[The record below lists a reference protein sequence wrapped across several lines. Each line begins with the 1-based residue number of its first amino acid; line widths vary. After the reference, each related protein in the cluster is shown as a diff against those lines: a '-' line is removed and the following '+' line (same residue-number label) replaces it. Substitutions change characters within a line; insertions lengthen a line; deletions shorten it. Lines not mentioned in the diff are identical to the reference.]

1 PSSSVLHSAGKVYDV
16 SQTFLDR
23 FGMDTYLFFRRSNLY
38 YPFASHNDW
47 QVANYLLQSGL
58 SMVKIN
64 KYLKLN
70 LVHFFFSDRT
80 FATHSRIIASGR
92 YRLFPFHFRLRRG
105 CENPVIL
112 YYHDALDCI
121 ESLFN
126 HPYYAPHMD
135 YTPFHLFTMA
145 ERIV

>member
-1 PSSSVLHSAGKVYDV
+1 
-16 SQTFLDR
+16 
-23 FGMDTYLFFRRSNLY
+23 MDTYSFFHRSNLY

-58 SMVKIN
+58 SMAKIDE
-64 KYLKLN
+64 YLKLN
-70 LVHFFFSDRT
+70 LVHFFFGDRT
-80 FATHSRIIASGR
+80 FATHSRIIASDCEGLLPPGPR
-92 YRLFPFHFRLRRG
+92 WNYRIVPTSHPTK
-105 CENPVIL
+105 NPVIL
-112 YYHDALDCI
+112 YYRDALDCI

-135 YTPFHLFTMA
+135 YTPFCLFTMA